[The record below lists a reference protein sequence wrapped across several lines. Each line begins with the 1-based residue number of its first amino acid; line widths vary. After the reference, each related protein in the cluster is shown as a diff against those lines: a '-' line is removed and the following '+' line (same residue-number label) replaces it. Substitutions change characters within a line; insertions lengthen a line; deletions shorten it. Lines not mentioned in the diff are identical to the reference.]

1 LEFIELTLIIL
12 TFWNFSIQTVFK
24 ISLCQIQRKRRQS
37 LKKKKKPAIKS
48 ISKKS
53 LVASPSV
60 ASAPADIDIVFSSG
74 LGQATAVLFRNG
86 VLINMQSIS
95 TSGTIHFTD
104 VQSRDSISVN
114 GVCTGSADIT
124 VSVPTNPP
132 TPEHFTAGIIMT
144 GYTVR

>member
-1 LEFIELTLIIL
+1 MPNPKKKSSKTA
-12 TFWNFSIQTVFK
+12 
-24 ISLCQIQRKRRQS
+24 
-37 LKKKKKPAIKS
+37 KKKKTALKS

-144 GYTVR
+144 GYSVR